1 MEPLLAAMPAVKS
14 PEGHVHFKNKLMW
27 TLGILILYFALT
39 NIPLFGLASSSQ
51 DVFMAWRALLAGAS
65 GSIVHLG
72 IGPIVTASIVLQLLK
87 GADILHIDTSEA
99 RGQVMYMGLQKILI
113 LVMIVIEAAPNLIGG
128 FMQPDPT
135 IAAQFFGGNL
145 FAVSLLIFIQICIGG
160 VLVFLMDEVVTKWGI
175 GSGVGL
181 FIIAGISQALV
192 NGFINWTAVSDP
204 YPVGFFPRLFA
215 VVLDGANFVQYF
227 GTNLLAFATTIIIF
241 LIIVYVESTRIEIPL
256 AHAQVRGAR
265 ARFPVKLIYASVLPM
280 ILVRVLQA
288 NIQMVGMFLSN
299 VGITILGKF
308 SGQTPQ
314 SGLMYLSCAYQ
325 RSHRLDVVGVPVSG
339 TRPGKSSSGWASIPP
354 SWWSAAQSSR
364 SSGSRPQVSI
374 PRMSHGRSRCPAC
387 LSPGTEKSAGTGE
400 VSRPVHPP
408 CHDHRRGVHRYPQC
422 CREPLWCHRCGKR
435 YGVVTDRE
443 YHVPAVRGDRQPADH
458 GDVPVHADVLWQRM
472 IDEGNRNGR
481 KKGHYHGCAGGR

>member
-1 MEPLLAAMPAVKS
+1 MGDLLDRMEPILAAMPAVKS
-14 PEGHVHFKNKLMW
+14 PEGHVHFKNKLLW

-39 NIPLFGLASSSQ
+39 NIQLFGLAPSSQ
-51 DVFMAWRALLAGAS
+51 DLFTAWRALLAGAN
-65 GSIVHLG
+65 GSIVYLG

-160 VLVFLMDEVVTKWGI
+160 VLIFLMDEVVTKWGI

-204 YPVGFFPRLFA
+204 YPVGFFPRLVA
-215 VVLDGANFVQYF
+215 VVLDGANFLQYF

-288 NIQMVGMFLSN
+288 NIQMIGMFLSN
-299 VGITILGKF
+299 IGITILGKF
-308 SGQTPQ
+308 NGQTPQ
-314 SGLMYLSCAYQ
+314 GGLMYFLAPINGPTDWMWWTTDLGHAPWEVLL
-325 RSHRLDVVGVPVSG
+325 RMGIDTTFMVVGGAIFALFWIKTAGLDSKDVARQIQLSGMSIPGYRRNPQVLEKYLDRYIPRVTIIGGVFIGILSVVANLFGVIGAVSG
-339 TRPGKSSSGWASIPP
+339 TGLLLT
-354 SWWSAAQSSR
+354 
-364 SSGSRPQVSI
+364 VSI
-374 PRMSHGRSRCPAC
+374 TYRLYEEIASQQIM
-387 LSPGTEKSAGTGE
+387 EM
-400 VSRPVHPP
+400 
-408 CHDHRRGVHRYPQC
+408 YPFM
-422 CREPLWCHRCGKR
+422 RTFFGK
-435 YGVVTDRE
+435 E
-443 YHVPAVRGDRQPADH
+443 
-458 GDVPVHADVLWQRM
+458 
-472 IDEGNRNGR
+472 
-481 KKGHYHGCAGGR
+481 

>member
-1 MEPLLAAMPAVKS
+1 MEPILAAMPAVKS
-14 PEGHVHFKNKLMW
+14 PDGHVHFKNKLLW

-39 NIPLFGLASSSQ
+39 NIPVFGLASSSQ
-51 DVFMAWRALLAGAS
+51 DVFMYWRALLAGAS

-87 GADILHIDTSEA
+87 GADILHIDTSET

-160 VLVFLMDEVVTKWGI
+160 VLVFMMDEVVTKWGI

-204 YPVGFFPRLFA
+204 YPIGFFPRLFA
-215 VVLDGANFVQYF
+215 VVFDGANFLQYF
-227 GTNLLAFATTIIIF
+227 GNDLLAFATTIAIF

-308 SGQTPQ
+308 NGQTAE
-314 SGLMYLSCAYQ
+314 SGLMYFLSPINGPSQWMWWTTDLGHAPWEVIL
-325 RSHRLDVVGVPVSG
+325 RMGIDTTFMVVGGAIFALFWIKTAGLDSKDVARQIQLSGMSIPGYRRNPQVLEKYLDRYIPRVTIIGGVFIGLLSVVANLFGVIGSVSG
-339 TRPGKSSSGWASIPP
+339 TGLLLT
-354 SWWSAAQSSR
+354 
-364 SSGSRPQVSI
+364 VSI
-374 PRMSHGRSRCPAC
+374 TYRLYEEIASQQIM
-387 LSPGTEKSAGTGE
+387 EM
-400 VSRPVHPP
+400 
-408 CHDHRRGVHRYPQC
+408 YPFM
-422 CREPLWCHRCGKR
+422 RTFFGK
-435 YGVVTDRE
+435 E
-443 YHVPAVRGDRQPADH
+443 
-458 GDVPVHADVLWQRM
+458 
-472 IDEGNRNGR
+472 
-481 KKGHYHGCAGGR
+481 